1 MLTNFQILTEKDRKE
16 AAALEARRRR
26 DEERKQRIFNPR
38 VRLMGLDIDGL
49 NRQVEERRQ
58 KEKDDKEVTQI
69 FHNQIKKADELAL
82 FMENKEKEERFK
94 LNRRINEYRRNYQRP
109 EDRREFDLNNPGYVL
124 NQVPCRGVVDDPK
137 LGISAAQKFEGEDLA
152 ADARRKIQ
160 HEEIKS
166 WLGQQMREKELAEK
180 DQKMAEEAYKAAML
194 ARDHRALELE
204 EMEKE
209 CRRKLQKACIK
220 YNEALMKEK
229 AFEREQRE
237 REDTED
243 KMADI
248 CNFLNSDLMTENP
261 NVAQSNLGPNRRIC
275 AYYKGMSLAE
285 QKAITVELQTQIE
298 EKRIRKEQ
306 ERRRE
311 MEMDSYVNGINREI
325 YLMDQDTMAKQKQR
339 YKELNEENRRLA
351 EEQNNR
357 KKFLNKVVY
366 TGMPSDEFYD
376 QFNRGSR

>member
-49 NRQVEERRQ
+49 DRQVEERRQ